1 MEIEA
6 ALVIGSGTMGRGI
19 AQVAATAGLKTWV
32 FDTAPQQLSAAQAA
46 IEQSLARLVEKGKL
60 AADKAAAARSNL
72 KMCGDLGEVEWPRV
86 GIVIEAVFEN
96 FDAKTKLYRDI
107 QPRLTPGAILAS
119 NTSSISITKLAAAT
133 DRPAKFIGMHFFN
146 PVPLMSLVEV
156 IRGIETADATVET
169 VESLAMRMGKN
180 PLRCNDMPGF
190 VSNRV
195 LMPMINE
202 AAFALMEGVADG
214 ATIDEIM
221 KQGCNFPMGP
231 LTLADFIGVD
241 ICLNILDVLHRD
253 LGDPKFRP
261 CPLLRK
267 LVDAG
272 HLGRKSGRGFHRY
285 DGGKS

>member
-1 MEIEA
+1 MAINT
-6 ALVIGSGTMGRGI
+6 ALIIGSGTMGQGI
-19 AQVAATAGLKTWV
+19 AQVAATAGLTTHV
-32 FDTAPQQLSAAQAA
+32 FDANAGQLTKGQAG
-46 IEQSLARLVEKGKL
+46 IEKSLAKLAEKGKL
-60 AADKAAAARSNL
+60 TAEQAAGAKANL
-72 KMCGDLGEVEWPRV
+72 KFQSSLDAVDLAKCDV
-86 GIVIEAVFEN
+86 VIEAIYEN
-96 FDAKTKLYRDI
+96 FDAKVGLYK
-107 QPRLTPGAILAS
+107 QVQARLRPDTILAS

-133 DRPAKFIGMHFFN
+133 DRPDRFIGMHFFN
-146 PVPLMSLVEV
+146 PVPLMTLVEV
-156 IRGIETADATVET
+156 IRGHQTSNATVET
-169 VESLAMRMGKN
+169 IDALAKRFGKN

-202 AAFALMEGVADG
+202 AAFALMENVADPT
-214 ATIDEIM
+214 TIDEIM

-241 ICLNILDVLHRD
+241 VCLNILEVLHRD

-272 HLGRKSGRGFHRY
+272 HLGRKSGRGFHNY
-285 DGGKS
+285 AG

>member
-1 MEIEA
+1 MAFNTAVI
-6 ALVIGSGTMGRGI
+6 IGSGTMGQGI
-19 AQVAATAGLKTWV
+19 AQVAATAGLTTHV
-32 FDTAPQQLSAAQAA
+32 FDANAAQLPKAQA
-46 IEQSLARLVEKGKL
+46 GIEKSLAKLAEKGKL
-60 AADKAAAARSNL
+60 TAEAAAAAKNNL
-72 KMCGDLGEVEWPRV
+72 KMQSSLDAIDFAKCN
-86 GIVIEAVFEN
+86 IVIEAIFEN
-96 FDAKTKLYRDI
+96 FDAKTNLYK
-107 QPRLTPGAILAS
+107 QVQSRLRPDAILAS

-133 DRPAKFIGMHFFN
+133 DRPDRFIGMHFFN
-146 PVPLMSLVEV
+146 PVPLMTLVEV
-156 IRGIETADATVET
+156 IRGHQTSNDTVEAIDA
-169 VESLAMRMGKN
+169 LARRFGKN

-195 LMPMINE
+195 LMPLINE
-202 AAFALMEGVADG
+202 AAFALMENVADA

-241 ICLNILDVLHRD
+241 VCLNILEVLHRD

-272 HLGRKSGRGFHRY
+272 YLGRKSGRGFHSY
-285 DGGKS
+285 DK

>member
-1 MEIEA
+1 MSIQS

-19 AQVAATAGLKTWV
+19 AQVAATAGLTTYVYDVNAEQVKK
-32 FDTAPQQLSAAQAA
+32 A
-46 IEQSLARLVEKGKL
+46 IAEIEKSLGKLVEKGKL
-60 AADKAAAARSNL
+60 PADTAASAKANL
-72 KMCGDLGEVEWPRV
+72 KTVDALDEINWPKV
-86 GIVIEAVFEN
+86 GIVIEAIYEN
-96 FDAKTKLYRDI
+96 FDAKVTLYKQVQDKLPAD
-107 QPRLTPGAILAS
+107 AILAS

-133 DRPAKFIGMHFFN
+133 NRPAKFIGMHFFN
-146 PVPLMSLVEV
+146 PVPLMTLVEV
-156 IRGIETADATVET
+156 IRGLQTDDATISAVEA
-169 VESLAMRMGKN
+169 LAKQMGKN

-202 AAFALMEGVADG
+202 AAFALMEGVAD
-214 ATIDEIM
+214 APTIDEIM

-241 ICLNILDVLHRD
+241 VCLNILEVLYKD

-267 LVDAG
+267 MTDAG
-272 HLGRKSGRGFHRY
+272 WLGRKSGRGFHPY
-285 DGGKS
+285 

>member
-1 MEIEA
+1 MSIES
-6 ALVIGSGTMGRGI
+6 ALIIGSGTMGRGI

-32 FDTAPQQLSAAQAA
+32 YDTVPQQLSAAGAA
-46 IEQSLARLVEKGKL
+46 IGQSLAKLVEKGKL
-60 AADKAAAARSNL
+60 PAETAAAAKANL
-72 KMCGDLGEVEWPRV
+72 KMCGDFGEIAWASV

-96 FDAKTKLYRDI
+96 FEAKTKLYREI

-133 DRPAKFIGMHFFN
+133 DRPARFIGMHFFN

-156 IRGIETADATVET
+156 IRGIETDDATVEA
-169 VESLAMRMGKN
+169 VESLARRMGKN

-202 AAFALMEGVADG
+202 GAFALMEGVAD
-214 ATIDEIM
+214 APTIDEIM

-241 ICLNILDVLHRD
+241 VCLNILEVLHRD

-272 HLGRKSGRGFHRY
+272 HLGRKSGRGFHEYAR
-285 DGGKS
+285 